1 MSSVNPSEISVQ
13 YKLTRALSLD
23 FDKVVVSVDI
33 SNIQYRQIKKQE
45 VDFTSGNPKVAVLQN
60 YAVNDI
66 TLKNGTV
73 KNGKFMDLL
82 IIQMPLSVAGKSR
95 NFYMRFNKPTECK
108 YKFVDCDGV
117 SPIKVQSNVDLTYQF
132 DDHLKHPDSLSTY
145 VFECY
150 ELTQNP
156 TTFYIG
162 SQNQLSSVDVGT
174 WPIRP
179 SKIQ

>member
-1 MSSVNPSEISVQ
+1 MSSANPSEISVQ
-13 YKLTRALSLD
+13 YKLTRSLSLD
-23 FDKVVVSVDI
+23 FDEVVVSVDI

-82 IIQMPLSVAGKSR
+82 TIQMPLSVAGKSR

-108 YKFVDCDGV
+108 YQFVDCDGV
-117 SPIKVQSNVDLTYQF
+117 SPVKIQSNVDLTYQF
-132 DDHLKHPDSLSTY
+132 DDHLKHLDGLSTY

-162 SQNQLSSVDVGT
+162 SQNQLSAIDAGKD
-174 WPIRP
+174 PLRR
-179 SKIQ
+179 SKIN

>member
-13 YKLTRALSLD
+13 YKLTRSLSLD
-23 FDKVVVSVDI
+23 FDEVVVSVDI

-45 VDFTSGNPKVAVLQN
+45 VDFTSGNPKVAALQN

-162 SQNQLSSVDVGT
+162 SQNQLSAIDAGKD
-174 WPIRP
+174 PIRS
-179 SKIQ
+179 SKIN

>member
-1 MSSVNPSEISVQ
+1 MSSANPSEISVQ

-23 FDKVVVSVDI
+23 FDEVVVNVDI
-33 SNIQYRQIKKQE
+33 SNIQYRQIKKAE
-45 VDFTSGNPKVAVLQN
+45 LNFKDGKPRIIKLQN

-66 TLKNGTV
+66 KLKNGTV

-82 IIQMPLSVAGKSR
+82 TLQMPLSVEGKSR
-95 NFYMRFNKPTECK
+95 NFYMRFDKPTECK
-108 YKFVDCDGV
+108 YQFVDCDGV

-162 SQNQLSSVDVGT
+162 QQNQLSSINVGT
-174 WPIRP
+174 QPIRP
-179 SKIQ
+179 SKIN